1 MAANNDTNQ
10 IPVKPPVSENGN
22 IIVSVDPSDVKE
34 RLMRLSAYVASKKKT
49 LKEGAYG
56 RIAMAKVDE
65 AMLDKMWKTTAETLT
80 NALRGKVD
88 TVQIGCIIENPATY
102 KVKLLTY
109 GRFNEALTE
118 ALESLCSTYFVN
130 SIMSKWSAI
139 ADPDNTQYYTSLAQN
154 NLNEIMTMVY
164 HKTAP
169 TRRQYKP
176 TIETKPTAD
185 GTEQSD
191 DNA

>member
-1 MAANNDTNQ
+1 MADTNK
-10 IPVKPPVSENGN
+10 IPITPADPAADKGRT
-22 IIVSVDPSDVKE
+22 IVSVDPSDVKE

-88 TVQIGCIIENPATY
+88 TVQMGCIIENPATY
-102 KVKLLTY
+102 NVKLLTY
-109 GRFNEALTE
+109 GRFNEAMTE

>member
-1 MAANNDTNQ
+1 MADTNK
-10 IPVKPPVSENGN
+10 IPITPPAADKGRT
-22 IIVSVDPSDVKE
+22 IVSVDPSDVKE

-49 LKEGAYG
+49 LKEGAYD

-88 TVQIGCIIENPATY
+88 TVQTGCIIGNPATY
-102 KVKLLTY
+102 KAELLTY
-109 GRFNEALTE
+109 GRFNEAMTE

-154 NLNEIMTMVY
+154 NLNEIMTMAY